1 VEGAVETRQRARI
14 QEDLTAL
21 AAGDRSAYRPV
32 FAALWPLMRR
42 FCERSLRDPDLA
54 QDAAQ
59 TALMKLFLHAAEFE
73 PDRDPVAWALG
84 FAAFECR
91 TTRNRVAGRREER
104 DAGLL
109 AALPAGAPSPEDA
122 TLEAE
127 LQRAAAELLGSLRP
141 QDAATLHAALG
152 GSRPTG
158 SPVFRK
164 RLQRALERLRVA
176 WRHTHGSHD

>member
-1 VEGAVETRQRARI
+1 VDTRQRAQI
-14 QEDLTAL
+14 QHDLTAL
-21 AAGDRSAYRPV
+21 AAGERSAYRSV
-32 FAALWPLMRR
+32 FATLWPLLRR

-73 PDRDPVAWALG
+73 PDRDAVAWALA

-91 TTRNRVAGRREER
+91 TVRNRAAGRREEP
-104 DAGLL
+104 DEAVL
-109 AALPAGAPSPEDA
+109 ATVPAGAPSPEDA
-122 TLEAE
+122 TLEAD
-127 LQRAAAELLGSLRP
+127 LHRAAEEILGQLRP
-141 QDAATLHAALG
+141 RDAETLRAALA

-158 SPVFRK
+158 SVVFRK

>member
-1 VEGAVETRQRARI
+1 VDTRQRARI
-14 QEDLTAL
+14 QGDLTAL
-21 AAGDRSAYRPV
+21 AGGDRSAYRPA
-32 FAALWPLMRR
+32 FAALWPLLRR

-59 TALMKLFLHAAEFE
+59 NALMKLFLHATEFE
-73 PDRDPVAWALG
+73 PDRDAVAWALG

-91 TTRNRVAGRREER
+91 TARNRATGRREET
-104 DAGLL
+104 DAALL
-109 AALPAGAPSPEDA
+109 AAVPAGAPSPEEA
-122 TLEAE
+122 TIEAE
-127 LQRAAAELLGSLRP
+127 LRVAALEILGSLRP
-141 QDAATLHAALG
+141 QDSDTLNAALG